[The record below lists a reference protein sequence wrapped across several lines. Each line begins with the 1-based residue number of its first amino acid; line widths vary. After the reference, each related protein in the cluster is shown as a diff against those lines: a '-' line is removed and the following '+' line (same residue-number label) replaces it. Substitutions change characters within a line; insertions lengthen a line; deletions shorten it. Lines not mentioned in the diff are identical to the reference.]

1 LKDARDEPETRN
13 PKLATNIKSGGF
25 IMSTTLYAMGSM
37 GGTTA
42 GTAAPG
48 TAGTAGAAAEQPN
61 MIQAFL
67 PLIVIFVLFYFII
80 LMPNKKEQKKQ
91 QEMIK
96 ALKPGDKVITTGGIV
111 GVIEKVIDAEDII
124 RIRTGES
131 TLINM
136 KRSYVSA
143 KVEKPAENAAV
154 VTPEKK

>member
-1 LKDARDEPETRN
+1 MQN
-13 PKLATNIKSGGF
+13 
-25 IMSTTLYAMGSM
+25 LYAMGSM

-42 GTAAPG
+42 GTAVPA
-48 TAGTAGAAAEQPN
+48 AAGAAAEQPS

-67 PLIVIFVLFYFII
+67 PLIIIFVLFYFII
-80 LMPNKKEQKKQ
+80 LMPNKKEQKKHA
-91 QEMIK
+91 EMLK
-96 ALKPGDKVITTGGIV
+96 ALKPGDKIITSGGIV
-111 GVIEKVIDAEDII
+111 GVIEKIVDAEDII

-143 KVEKPAENAAV
+143 RVEKPAENVTV